1 MLKTITSSEKL
12 ALLNHLLPY
21 YLERVLSGDS
31 ALVRIFGVFQVQCV
45 GNYCTNLLL
54 MENIDFVDSRSSKF
68 DLKGSSYK
76 RLSIDQS
83 SISVGLDVDFRN
95 FGKLELDPDDAQ
107 KLFSRVARDSL
118 MLASKNVMDYSLL
131 VTVCYKELPS
141 HCKSPHVYRSSKKRC
156 VYLIALIDIL
166 QEYNFSKKAET
177 FWKTKVK
184 RVPLNALSSV
194 KPRLYSQRLLSF
206 LTEAL

>member
-1 MLKTITSSEKL
+1 
-12 ALLNHLLPY
+12 
-21 YLERVLSGDS
+21 
-31 ALVRIFGVFQVQCV
+31 
-45 GNYCTNLLL
+45 
-54 MENIDFVDSRSSKF
+54 MENIDFIDSSSSKF

-76 RLSIDQS
+76 RISLDES
-83 SISVGLDVDFRN
+83 SINVGLDVDFNRK

-107 KLFSRVARDSL
+107 KLLSRVTRDSL
-118 MLASKNVMDYSLL
+118 VLASKNVMDYSLL
-131 VTVCYKELPS
+131 VSVCYKELPS
-141 HCKSPHVYRSSKKRC
+141 PCKSPHVYRSSKKRC

-166 QEYNFSKKAET
+166 QEYNFSKRTET

-194 KPRLYSQRLLSF
+194 EPRLYSERLLSF